1 MTCSKSF
8 FLAVRRNTIKLRH
21 PRRNS
26 DESKKT
32 SSPLEY
38 LRPGRGAVLA
48 RRNTGAERLSHGGRS
63 GQDSRCREQYQRAH
77 PSLPLLR
84 RGSLEEIPIRVGASF
99 DEPPRGHAEFTSQC
113 VCWVRR

>member
-8 FLAVRRNTIKLRH
+8 FLAALRSTVRLRH
-21 PRRNS
+21 PRRNN

-32 SSPLEY
+32 SSPLEF
-38 LRPGRGAVLA
+38 LHPRRGAVLA
-48 RRNTGAERLSHGGRS
+48 CRNTGAERLSHGGRS
-63 GQDSRCREQYQRAH
+63 GQDSRCGEQYQRAH

-84 RGSLEEIPIRVGASF
+84 RGSLEEIPIRVGAAF

-113 VCWVRR
+113 VCWGRR